1 MLLIARQSKS
11 EPLHIDRCSRQE
23 LYWRLHLIGVDVAE
37 IEKSNPS
44 KTQLRQIYRE
54 LLARQLME
62 WKSGESVG
70 QN

>member
-1 MLLIARQSKS
+1 VQLIAEWRRL

-23 LYWRLHLIGVDVAE
+23 LYRTLHLIGADVAE

-44 KTQLRQIYRE
+44 KAQLRQIYRE
-54 LLARQLME
+54 FLTRQLFE
-62 WKSGESVG
+62 WKGGESAG